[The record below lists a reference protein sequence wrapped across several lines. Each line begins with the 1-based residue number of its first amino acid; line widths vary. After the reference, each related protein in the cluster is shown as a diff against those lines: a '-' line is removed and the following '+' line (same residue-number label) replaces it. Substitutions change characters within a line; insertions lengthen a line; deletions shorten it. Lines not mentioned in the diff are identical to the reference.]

1 MNNFPKKISVFPLR
15 GAIFF
20 PKTNLPLNIFERRY
34 VSMIEDA
41 LKGEKYIGMVQT
53 KKVEGDV
60 FRVGCLGKIDR
71 HERTSD
77 GRILINLNG
86 LTRFKIDEEINN
98 DKLYREFIVNYDD
111 FKEDMKLKEYAVKN
125 EILEK
130 LIGNSKKYFDQQGV
144 LIDWKEISKL
154 KAFEQIY
161 TLAMI
166 SPFSVSEK
174 QKVLEIPDLNEA
186 ASTLNEITKFGFYED
201 LNDKDT
207 LQ

>member
-1 MNNFPKKISVFPLR
+1 MAKNSNK
-15 GAIFF
+15 
-20 PKTNLPLNIFERRY
+20 
-34 VSMIEDA
+34 
-41 LKGEKYIGMVQT
+41 VQ
-53 KKVEGDV
+53 K
-60 FRVGCLGKIDR
+60 
-71 HERTSD
+71 
-77 GRILINLNG
+77 
-86 LTRFKIDEEINN
+86 
-98 DKLYREFIVNYDD
+98 
-111 FKEDMKLKEYAVKN
+111 
-125 EILEK
+125 
-130 LIGNSKKYFDQQGV
+130 NSKKETNFRRLAENRYAKFQYAISETIEAGIELLGTEVKSIRNGKANLRDGYCSFRDGEILLLNV
-144 LIDWKEISKL
+144 HISPHKNVGSFFNHDPLRNRKLLLHKKEILKL